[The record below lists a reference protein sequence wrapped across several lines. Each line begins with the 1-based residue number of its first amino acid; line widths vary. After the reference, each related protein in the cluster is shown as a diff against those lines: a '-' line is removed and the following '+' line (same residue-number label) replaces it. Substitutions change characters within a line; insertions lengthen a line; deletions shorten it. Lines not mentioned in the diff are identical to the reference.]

1 MDASNSI
8 GSTARAANPASA
20 SGPASFSAPAAAPAP
35 DAAPVPASAP
45 GVAGVGAGAS
55 TFVSPPAPPRGLIVP
70 LPYPIEPPKKPALV
84 RIPGPLF
91 RLMMIMMGFCLW
103 FGASTILHPRQSSA
117 NQPRRATLP
126 PAGQATGGG
135 AVGADERP
143 WEHRIGAH
151 GPTEP
156 LPASVGRAEET
167 PGAAGPATGPRAPA
181 VDGKGR
187 KLLGS
192 LVGSNW
198 HVWIYSDP
206 TGPMYTVANSRGQV
220 LAEGLSADDVY
231 RRFPDLPIDRLRLIP
246 AEGALMLADP
256 KD

>member
-1 MDASNSI
+1 MDASNSF
-8 GSTARAANPASA
+8 GSNAGDSASA
-20 SGPASFSAPAAAPAP
+20 SGSACGAS
-35 DAAPVPASAP
+35 
-45 GVAGVGAGAS
+45 VAGGPSAAGR
-55 TFVSPPAPPRGLIVP
+55 PAPPRGLIVP

-135 AVGADERP
+135 AEGVGADERP
-143 WEHRIGAH
+143 WEHRMGAH

-156 LPASVGRAEET
+156 LPASVGKAEET
-167 PGAAGPATGPRAPA
+167 PGAAGLATGPRAPA

>member
-1 MDASNSI
+1 MDAN
-8 GSTARAANPASA
+8 TPRAFDPAPASPIP
-20 SGPASFSAPAAAPAP
+20 GAAGAEPGARR
-35 DAAPVPASAP
+35 PVPP
-45 GVAGVGAGAS
+45 Q
-55 TFVSPPAPPRGLIVP
+55 GLIVP
-70 LPYPIEPPKKPALV
+70 LPFPIDPPKKPALV

-91 RLMMIMMGFCLW
+91 RLMMIMLGFCLW

-117 NQPRRATLP
+117 GNPGRAVLP
-126 PAGQATGGG
+126 PAGQAAGGTLP
-135 AVGADERP
+135 ADDRP
-143 WEHRIGAH
+143 WERRLG
-151 GPTEP
+151 GNGSSEP
-156 LPASVGRAEET
+156 LPSMVGSPEAA
-167 PGAAGPATGPRAPA
+167 PGSGAPALTGGPRAPA
-181 VDGKGR
+181 VDGQGR

-206 TGPMYTVANSRGQV
+206 TGPLYTVANSRGQV
-220 LAEGLSADDVY
+220 LAEGLGADDVY